1 MTLALNWVL
10 VDSDLG
16 SDGSRFL
23 AQHRKSS
30 QVLNSISF
38 LGKLLVQR
46 DIQGEHQRFHFISDW
61 TLQKHT
67 EQNLN
72 NCFPLCPRVSI
83 ICLLSLEVRT
93 ADSRGSLNAP
103 TVTVFRLDNDDFT
116 LTQHH
121 CDLVSTCILGDHI
134 TSGL

>member
-1 MTLALNWVL
+1 MTRVLTEPLISSVIGGNVCSEVRYFITWIVTLALNWVL

-16 SDGSRFL
+16 SDGSGFL

-38 LGKLLVQR
+38 LVKLLVER
-46 DIQGEHQRFHFISDW
+46 DIQGEHQRLHFISDW

-72 NCFPLCPRVSI
+72 N
-83 ICLLSLEVRT
+83 
-93 ADSRGSLNAP
+93 
-103 TVTVFRLDNDDFT
+103 
-116 LTQHH
+116 
-121 CDLVSTCILGDHI
+121 
-134 TSGL
+134 